1 MNEHLYADGDLI
13 ITGAN
18 GETIGELPEGVEM
31 FCPDASPAPSLTPE
45 LIQVEAELTP
55 DAGKRLRA
63 LADAIHIE
71 TINAFAQACL
81 NAKLSASVMRRVAEA
96 LGVEVVPLSED

>member
-1 MNEHLYADGDLI
+1 MDDLVLINVDGAFVPVRPAFVEFGTTTSPDGYA
-13 ITGAN
+13 
-18 GETIGELPEGVEM
+18 P
-31 FCPDASPAPSLTPE
+31 PSLTPE
-45 LIQVEAELTP
+45 PVQVEAELTP

-63 LADAIHIE
+63 MADAIHIE

-96 LGVEVVPLSED
+96 LGVEFC